1 MKQYMIIFKNKEGK
15 RVYLYANEECFEDAY
30 RVAKKLPTSAQRF
43 RTYNNKRTYIA

>member
-30 RVAKKLPTSAQRF
+30 RVAKNYQLRRKDLELITIRG
-43 RTYNNKRTYIA
+43 RI